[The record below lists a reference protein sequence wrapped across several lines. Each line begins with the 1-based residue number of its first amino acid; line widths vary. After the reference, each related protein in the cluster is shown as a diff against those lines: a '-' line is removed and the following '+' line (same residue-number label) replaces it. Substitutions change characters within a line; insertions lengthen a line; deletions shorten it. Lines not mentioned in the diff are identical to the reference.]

1 MKRVFG
7 IRSRILITASVSAFV
22 LTTVASTV
30 LLESFVE
37 LILTESSMRLL
48 EDSDTGACSK
58 DPQNWVKEVPGISGE
73 DLPGLYIY
81 AVDEDNR
88 TIFNKDEFPVPQP
101 ILDRLIDTPGPTAYF
116 RDRRAILG
124 TFVLKRLPGDQVCRS
139 FLVVFSENNK
149 MRQKA
154 QGILFALSCV
164 ATVLVVLIT
173 WFLVIRP
180 IVRRL
185 IALRNHASKVGEETL
200 YQKGLDLAGDDIGQI
215 SESLDIAHER
225 MCRDAAQL
233 EARRVALEQHLAN
246 VAHDLR
252 TPMAS
257 LHLVLEDLERH
268 IESETGKGHL
278 SRAIEDSTY
287 LMVLTENLHLASK
300 LSDGMEMRPVNA
312 KVDLGELVERVSFR
326 FSLLG
331 RGRGIEVASARPD
344 HPVLVHC
351 DPYGAE
357 RALSN
362 IVHNAVVY
370 GRDGG
375 NVAVV
380 LELED
385 GRFDLTISD
394 DGPGVAPNE
403 LSLLA
408 NRTFRSDDA
417 RQRDARGNGLGL
429 TITHEIARRAG
440 WSLDFSVLEPN
451 GLEVKLT
458 GACIVDEGVS
468 DDE

>member
-1 MKRVFG
+1 MKRIIG

-30 LLESFVE
+30 LLESFLE
-37 LILTESSMRLL
+37 LILKESSKRLL
-48 EDSDTGACSK
+48 ADSDTGACSR
-58 DPQNWVKEVPGISGE
+58 DPDNWVKSVPGITGE
-73 DLPGLYIY
+73 ELPDLFIY
-81 AVDEDNR
+81 AVDETNR
-88 TIFNKDEFPVPQP
+88 VILNRDAAEVPQA
-101 ILDRLIDTPGPTAYF
+101 ILDRLIDTEGATVFF
-116 RDRRAILG
+116 RDRSNVLG
-124 TFVLKRLPGDQVCRS
+124 SFVLKRLPGNQTCQS
-139 FLVVFSENNK
+139 FLVVFSENNQ
-149 MRQKA
+149 MRRQV
-154 QGILFALSCV
+154 QGMLFALSCTS
-164 ATVLVVLIT
+164 TVLVVLVT

-185 IALRNHASKVGEETL
+185 SALRNHASKVGEDSV
-200 YQKGLDLAGDDIGQI
+200 YKKGLDSAGDDIGQI

-225 MCRDAAQL
+225 MCRDAAEL

-268 IESETGKGHL
+268 IQGKDGKENL
-278 SRAIEDSTY
+278 SRAIADSTY
-287 LMVLTENLHLASK
+287 LMVLTDNLHLASK
-300 LSDGMEMRPVNA
+300 LSDGMEMRPLDA

-331 RGRGIEVASARPD
+331 RGRKINVANARPD
-344 HPVLVHC
+344 HPVFVHC
-351 DPYGAE
+351 DPFGAE

-380 LELED
+380 LEVDE
-385 GRFDLTISD
+385 GRFELTVSD

-408 NRTFRSDDA
+408 DRTFRSDDA

-440 WSLDFSVLEPN
+440 WGLEFSVLEPS
-451 GLEVKLT
+451 GLEVKLV
-458 GACIVDEGVS
+458 GNCLADEV
-468 DDE
+468 